1 MLYTDIPARLVKAFA
16 ALATGTYV
24 RAIPTTSGDPNA
36 ASLNLGFP
44 PNTFVDEGAGGV
56 PPDGRDMNGI
66 LKTISAWSNWQ
77 AAGGPVFYDSTFSTA
92 IGGYPKYAILASTT
106 SGRLWQSTVDS
117 NTTDPDAGGAN
128 WTQLTALNGSPNSES
143 VTLPNGKIYKDGAI
157 SGTLSAGSSYTI
169 TFATPFPTSCRSA
182 QVTGI
187 NASASGNM
195 DTWAQIVSWNASGVT
210 FLVQE
215 SDQGIIH
222 RLDGVTWDAK
232 GY

>member
-66 LKTISAWSNWQ
+66 LKAISAWSNWQ

-106 SGRLWQSTVDS
+106 LGRLWQSTVDS

-128 WTQLTALNGSPNSES
+128 WAQLTTLNGSPNDES
-143 VTLPNGKIYKDGAI
+143 VTLPNGRILKDG
-157 SGTLSAGSSYTI
+157 SVVGSFPENYTGTV
-169 TFATPFPTSCRSA
+169 TFAVPFPTSCRRPLISPINSSGSQTQDSWV
-182 QVTGI
+182 QVI
-187 NASASGNM
+187 
-195 DTWAQIVSWNASGVT
+195 SWDRFGFS
-210 FLVQE
+210 FKVQTE
-215 SDQGIIH
+215 
-222 RLDGVTWDAK
+222 DGVSGSNGITWGAT